1 VDENTQ
7 KETDNM
13 RIFLILRGAAALVLL
28 AASAVV
34 SAQTVDAAQIAV
46 EAARKYSGQTLNMTW
61 PGGVGALDPKLHTV
75 PLFEKL
81 TGVKVNVIESPPP
94 EMFPKIMIEH
104 RARTGAYDVVSIIP
118 SWLADLA
125 SAGAI
130 EPLDGF
136 VKKYKFG
143 PELAMIEPAYRDS
156 QMKWDGK
163 IYGIPDDGD
172 VLILYYRKDLF
183 ADPANRSAFKAKYG
197 YDLAPPTTWQ
207 QFSEIGHF
215 FTDKFAPK
223 LYGAGMIRRASFLH
237 YFFQERFRNEGGR
250 FFNPVTMKTTVNSD
264 VGVKVLAG
272 MVADQKFMPP
282 GSQDWGIPESLN
294 GWLSGNLAMTLW
306 WPPVGR
312 WSEGLQAGEKAMAF
326 VPRSQIAGKVGYALP
341 PGGRPELALGWSLAV
356 ASSSKKKELA
366 YLFIQFANSEQV
378 SIDRVQLPYSLRDPF
393 RSSHFSSPQYRALW
407 PTAGEYLDLLKIA
420 AQTALPDLSIRN
432 TFQYEEA
439 LIRALQRA
447 SSGVSPKVSLDDL
460 AKEWDAI
467 TERTGVDKQREA
479 YKIWASSP
487 NAYPKK

>member
-1 VDENTQ
+1 
-7 KETDNM
+7 M
-13 RIFLILRGAAALVLL
+13 RLPFILRGIVALALTAATT
-28 AASAVV
+28 VV
-34 SAQTVDAAQIAV
+34 SAQQTADAAQIAV

-81 TGVKVNVIESPPP
+81 TGVKVNVIEAPPP
-94 EMFPKIMIEH
+94 EMFPKIMVEH
-104 RARTGAYDVVSIIP
+104 RAKTGAYDVVSMIP

-143 PELAMIEPAYRDS
+143 AELAQIEPAYRDS

-163 IYGIPDDGD
+163 IFGIPDDGD

-183 ADPANRSAFKAKYG
+183 GDPANRSAFKAKYG
-197 YDLAPPTTWQ
+197 YELAPPTTWQ
-207 QFSEIGHF
+207 QFSEIGNF
-215 FTDKFAPK
+215 FTDKYAPK
-223 LYGAGMIRRASFLH
+223 LYGAGMIRRASLLH

-250 FFNPVTMKTTVNSD
+250 FFDPVSMKSTVNSD
-264 VGVKVLAG
+264 IGVKVLAG

-282 GSQDWGIPESLN
+282 GSQDWGVPESLN

-407 PTAGEYLDLLKIA
+407 PTAGEYLDLLKSA

-432 TFQYEEA
+432 TFQYEES

-447 SSGVSPKVSLDDL
+447 TSGVSPKVCLDDL

-467 TERTGVDKQREA
+467 TQRTGVDKQREA